1 MTGEAR
7 DHGRARCAR
16 DRDTLLLVDL
26 QERLMAAMPEADR
39 ERTVRNAGRM
49 VEAARQL
56 GIAVEVSRQYPRG
69 LGDTVEPLRSALAE
83 AGSVATV
90 TDKTA
95 FSCCGE
101 ATLQTRLSEHPS
113 VVIGGAETHVCVTQT
128 ALDLLDAGVTVFV
141 VADVVCSRNPELR
154 VNGLER
160 LRAAGAVITNHE
172 SVLFEWLGDARAAEF
187 KSVSQLLREV

>member
-1 MTGEAR
+1 MSGAA
-7 DHGRARCAR
+7 RARCER
-16 DRDTLLLVDL
+16 SERSPLLLVDL
-26 QERLMAAMPEADR
+26 QERLMAAMPETDR
-39 ERTVRNAGRM
+39 ERTVRNAGRL

-56 GIAVEVSRQYPRG
+56 GIPVEVSRQYPQG
-69 LGDTVEPLRSALAE
+69 LGDTVEPLRSALE
-83 AGSVATV
+83 DLGDLATV

-101 ATLQTRLSEHPS
+101 AALEQRLAGCHS

-141 VADVVCSRNPELR
+141 AADAVCSRNPELR
-154 VNGLER
+154 GNGLER
-160 LRAAGAVITNHE
+160 LRAAGAIITNHE

>member
-1 MTGEAR
+1 MTGEPR
-7 DHGRARCAR
+7 DPARARCAR
-16 DRDTLLLVDL
+16 SRDTLLLVDL
-26 QERLMAAMPEADR
+26 QERLMAAMPETDR

-56 GIAVEVSRQYPRG
+56 GIPVEVSRQYPQG

-83 AGSVATV
+83 AGDRAGV

-101 ATLQTRLSEHPS
+101 AALQTRLNERAS

-141 VADVVCSRNPELR
+141 AADAVCSRNPELR

-187 KSVSQLLREV
+187 KSVSQLLREI